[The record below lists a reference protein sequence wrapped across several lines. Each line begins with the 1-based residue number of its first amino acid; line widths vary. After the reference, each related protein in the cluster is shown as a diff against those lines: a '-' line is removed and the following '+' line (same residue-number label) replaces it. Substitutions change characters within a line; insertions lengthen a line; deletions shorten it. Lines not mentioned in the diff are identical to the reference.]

1 MIELPE
7 QQVERVLDEE
17 IEREGGDKYTN
28 NPADRGGPTRFGVT
42 EREARIFG
50 YAGDMRQLPR
60 DTAKAIYRQRF
71 VSGPGFDQV
80 MAIDPSVGAKLVRMG
95 INMGPGTASSFLQA
109 WLNGFNVDGAHY
121 ATLKVDGNA
130 GKATRD
136 ALRAFVR
143 WRGPLGITA
152 LLTGLK
158 SSQGAHYLDITQA
171 NPSQRQFLFGW
182 VSNRVE
188 T

>member
-7 QQVERVLDEE
+7 QQVERILDAE
-17 IEREGGDKYTN
+17 IQREGGDKYTN

-42 EREARIFG
+42 EREARAFG
-50 YAGDMRQLPR
+50 YAGDMRQLPLEV
-60 DTAKAIYRQRF
+60 AKAIYRKRF
-71 VSGPGFDQV
+71 VSDPGFDQV
-80 MAIDPSVGAKLVRMG
+80 MAIDPSVGAKLIGIG
-95 INMGPGTASSFLQA
+95 INMGPGTAAKFLQR
-109 WLNGFNVDGAHY
+109 WLNGFNVDGTHY
-121 ATLKVDGNA
+121 AQLTADGNA
-130 GKATRD
+130 GPVTLD
-136 ALRAFVR
+136 ALRAFIR
-143 WRGPLGITA
+143 WRGPMGVTA

-158 SSQGAHYLDITQA
+158 SSQGDRYLDLAEA